1 MNPAHAHDAQSKRD
15 IRTAPTGEA
24 APGREHEARGEG
36 GDDGREAKDAA
47 PALLT
52 AGRASSPGGGGQ
64 EGRPRG
70 GSLTLRGGGARGRQ
84 VVLCAGVGG
93 GERSS
98 LSFLTHDDLRAY
110 AYEGDASPSG
120 SLTST
125 VMGLRT
131 RSVEEGSVKPL
142 LVEYEEVLGL
152 LNDLPDASR
161 PPQIPQIPRPPPEA
175 EEVFPKATMTTSKDP
190 TAVATSEDKA
200 TPLNNSNGKRD
211 AHAGSLTSRAARK
224 GWKNVFPFR

>member
-52 AGRASSPGGGGQ
+52 AGRPSSPGGGGQ

-84 VVLCAGVGG
+84 VVLYAGVGG

-125 VMGLRT
+125 VMG
-131 RSVEEGSVKPL
+131 
-142 LVEYEEVLGL
+142 
-152 LNDLPDASR
+152 
-161 PPQIPQIPRPPPEA
+161 
-175 EEVFPKATMTTSKDP
+175 
-190 TAVATSEDKA
+190 
-200 TPLNNSNGKRD
+200 
-211 AHAGSLTSRAARK
+211 AARIPLRGLTPSSLSFSSSSSPSLSFSPSLSLLLPLSK
-224 GWKNVFPFR
+224 SQNHH